1 MKQALLTVSIL
12 CIMIICFV
20 AGCQYKQHDFMQ
32 HIRVEAACLRFIMY
46 LDSLEEENLDT
57 GRWDY
62 LYDEGYGDKR
72 EELDQYFKY

>member
-1 MKQALLTVSIL
+1 MKQILLGLSLLFVT
-12 CIMIICFV
+12 IISFV
-20 AGCQYKQHDFMQ
+20 AGCQYKQHAFMQ
-32 HIRVEAACLRFIMY
+32 HLKVEAAALEFIMY

>member
-1 MKQALLTVSIL
+1 MKQILLGLSLLFVM
-12 CIMIICFV
+12 MISFV
-20 AGCQYKQHDFMQ
+20 VGCQYKQRVFMQ
-32 HIRVEAACLRFIMY
+32 HLKVEAAALEFIMY

-72 EELDQYFKY
+72 EELDQYLNF

>member
-1 MKQALLTVSIL
+1 
-12 CIMIICFV
+12 
-20 AGCQYKQHDFMQ
+20 MQ

>member
-1 MKQALLTVSIL
+1 MKKILVALSMLG
-12 CIMIICFV
+12 IMMICFF
-20 AGCQYKQHDFMQ
+20 AGYRYKQHEFMQ

-46 LDSLEEENLDT
+46 LDSLEEENYKT
-57 GRWDY
+57 GRWDF

>member
-1 MKQALLTVSIL
+1 MKQILLWLSLLFVM
-12 CIMIICFV
+12 MISFV
-20 AGCQYKQHDFMQ
+20 AGCQYKQRAFMQ
-32 HIRVEAACLRFIMY
+32 HLKVEAAALRFIMY
-46 LDSLEEENLDT
+46 LDSLEVENLDS